1 MSTSSAPQGMPRW
14 PAALLA
20 LLLCACTAPAPPP
33 ATPLHLGADLWPG
46 YFPAVIAERKGLMAE
61 QGVALQVS
69 TVSDTSALIADFAA
83 GRYDLIAVSLGDA
96 ITLSSS
102 RPDVMVLLV
111 ANESSGGDMLLR
123 MPGPAFDD
131 TGSAAPLRLGT
142 TLGGFGELFF
152 RAWLERM
159 RIDPSRV
166 AWTNID
172 ASDVST
178 ALIEGRIDVGHTW
191 KPYPAEA
198 MAAGAVP
205 VFTSKETPGLILDVV
220 LTTRATLARKPEA
233 LRGFTRAWLEA
244 AGRWQADRPS
254 GDALV
259 VEALGLAPEA
269 VSLEGIA
276 LYTLADNRRVMAGAA
291 EAPLAS
297 LIRRYSDFFIERGSL
312 SRPPIPEAMFDPALL
327 PEHPTPP

>member
-1 MSTSSAPQGMPRW
+1 MSTSSAPQGQPRW

-20 LLLCACTAPAPPP
+20 LLLCACTAPPPP

-46 YFPAVIAERKGLMAE
+46 YFPAVIAEREGLMAE

-69 TVSDTSALIADFAA
+69 MVGDTSALIADFAA

-96 ITLSSS
+96 ITLSRS

-111 ANESSGGDMLLR
+111 ADESSGGDMLLR
-123 MPGPAFDD
+123 MPGPPFDG

-152 RAWLERM
+152 QAWLERM

-172 ASDVST
+172 ASDVGT
-178 ALIEGRIDVGHTW
+178 ALLAGRIDLGHTW
-191 KPYPAEA
+191 APHAGEA

-220 LTTRATLARKPEA
+220 LTTRATLAREPEA
-233 LRGFTRAWLEA
+233 LRGFTRAWFLA
-244 AGRWQADRPS
+244 AERWQADRAS

-276 LYTLADNRRVMAGAA
+276 LYSLADNRRVMAGGAD
-291 EAPLAS
+291 APLAS
-297 LIRRYSDFFIERGSL
+297 LVRRYSDFFVERGSL
-312 SRPPIPEAMFDPALL
+312 STPPIPEAMFDPALL